1 MSVGAEEIL
10 CALGRVPNTGSLNL
24 EAAGVEYNNKGVV
37 VDNRL
42 RTSQRHIYACGDVI
56 GHYLF
61 HPHGGGYQAGI
72 ILRNALFRL
81 PAKVDYSVVP
91 WVTFTDPEVA
101 RVGMTEEETRE
112 KDGDISVY
120 TFPFEDN
127 DRANTEEERNGFA
140 KIICD
145 RKGMI
150 LGAHIIGPSFGGVPP
165 RTCPGH
171 ETRYLE
177 LTPSSIPVHVY
188 LSTLAEVLKQ
198 VSSQRLKGS
207 LTPFKKKA

>member
-1 MSVGAEEIL
+1 MA
-10 CALGRVPNTGSLNL
+10 
-24 EAAGVEYNNKGVV
+24 
-37 VDNRL
+37 
-42 RTSQRHIYACGDVI
+42 
-56 GHYLF
+56 
-61 HPHGGGYQAGI
+61 GYQAGI
-72 ILRNALFRL
+72 ILRNAIFRL
-81 PAKVDYSVVP
+81 PAKVDYSIVP

-101 RVGMTEEETRE
+101 RVGMTEDEARA

-150 LGAHIIGPSFGGVPP
+150 QGAHIIGPHAGEYL
-165 RTCPGH
+165 H
-171 ETRYLE
+171 ELV
-177 LTPSSIPVHVY
+177 LAMKHDISINSIVNTIHVY
-188 LSTLAEVLKQ
+188 PTLAEILKQ

-207 LTPFKKKA
+207 LTPFKKRVIKFLFGLHGE